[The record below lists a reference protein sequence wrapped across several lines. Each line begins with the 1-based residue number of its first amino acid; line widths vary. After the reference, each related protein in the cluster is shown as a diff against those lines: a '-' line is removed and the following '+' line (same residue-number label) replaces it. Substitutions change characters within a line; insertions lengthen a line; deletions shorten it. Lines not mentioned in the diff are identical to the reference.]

1 MEKSSFVYENPEF
14 YFKNARDFDVLFC
27 VGSGWISRL
36 IMWFTKGAF
45 SHVALICIWDGVVYV
60 MEAQKD
66 GFRLKKPDE
75 WVREYNYKFVVV
87 RKNVINGDLA
97 NMKRKRALML
107 GTRYDYYSFIV
118 SFPRQKWIRF
128 VNRFRKYKIQD
139 YPSLSTEKVIRKVF
153 CSESILYIFG
163 LIKTM
168 LSPSETLPY
177 MLENGFEII
186 TVTKPK

>member
-1 MEKSSFVYENPEF
+1 MNNQSYFFENHHE
-14 YFKNARDFDVLFC
+14 YFEQAQDFDILFC
-27 VGSGWISRL
+27 VGSGWISKL
-36 IMWFTKGAF
+36 IMWFTKGSF
-45 SHVALICIWDGVVYV
+45 SHVATVCVLDGVVYV
-60 MEAQKD
+60 MEAQSD
-66 GFRLKKPDE
+66 GFRLKMPIDWSMK
-75 WVREYNYKFVVV
+75 YNYKFIVV
-87 RKNVINGDLA
+87 RKSYINGELPK
-97 NMKRKRALML
+97 MKQRRALML

-163 LIKTM
+163 LLKTM